1 MSTDISEPLGSIS
14 QTIDEED
21 TPGNTL
27 LDAVIELCEE
37 STSKDLVAMTAAAM
51 RLPTFAEQCFTEHA
65 IDLAPHDHE
74 RAERESHLRDA
85 GDWTALAH
93 LLLERAETTN
103 SRNEAANLLVEV
115 ASIYWEQHE
124 NGAAAQ
130 AILAK
135 AIEVDPTHMAA
146 IDELERLANFLNDWV
161 ELLGAFKLAAG
172 ELSESE
178 PEISGE
184 LWIRLASA
192 YLVGRGDVS
201 RAFASVVHTRIAD
214 PRRVEAHLSLLER
227 AISEKKHLES
237 MISVTH
243 RIGDQERSARL
254 LSRAIAMSQSVVER
268 AYYHYSIA
276 LIEIERK
283 EDDAAEWHFR
293 EALRLD
299 PAHHEARDALGNL
312 YRDNGDFRKAVELL
326 EEARACTAD
335 AQRKAH
341 YALEAAQI
349 YSDRLGE
356 NTKAVDLYEAALRI
370 QPSSLQ
376 ASLPVVERYYQQGR
390 WGELEAVLDSLLRT
404 QQTAKLHSSEVSELY
419 LMAGTAALK
428 LEKFQKARDMFME
441 CSEHSGSRLEAA
453 LGAAKACLAMD
464 ANLDALS
471 CIEKAMA
478 LHERLGH
485 APDEMIATLSMSA
498 KANLK
503 VGNHERAQSHL
514 KICAELGDVD
524 AMRDLGELYALRG
537 NHHEAV
543 KIGLQLAPKLE
554 SSARI
559 QVLCDVSD
567 LLHKSMA
574 DTEAAIDVCWQ
585 ALAVDKNSREALH
598 RLAVLYSETEQWRD
612 AIKTI
617 VRMASLEQS
626 AVRRARYLQAAG
638 AIACQENQIVEAVA
652 LLNKAIDAYA
662 TEATLAVDAPTRAAT
677 FECFRLIIETL
688 SVAEDWRSVEINYR
702 KMICR
707 LEPGDPDVGGLWK
720 SLGEV
725 YRDKLNERSAAIDSY
740 EVASSLDVGGLTN
753 HRVLVD
759 LYEGAGSDQ
768 LEKAIERRRILLEA
782 EPHVAEH
789 YKALRGLYV
798 RTRQMDRVWCVCR
811 ALDHLGLADDRELG
825 FYRRNLPKTMVW
837 PSRSLNSEMWSRLR
851 DSEVDPNVSRIFGLI
866 SEVIALSEASTPNQ
880 VQLGGAPDPQ
890 FDHLL
895 GLFSAISYVFGLS
908 GFDCFVQS
916 QKVDAIALVN
926 LRRGNALEP
935 TFVLGRDLYEGRRIE
950 HIVNGLGR
958 MLFYGRRSYYLRLA
972 LRQPGQLAAAFH
984 GALSLVRPNIPMPR
998 SLEPHASRFQAALRS
1013 GLHPTWGAKLS
1024 QAVDVH
1030 LAKSGPGFDVGKWC
1044 DGVDATARHASLL
1057 LSSDLNTAMTGLKE
1071 EAGMSGAKLTASK
1084 QRLLL
1089 ASVSEAHMSLRE
1101 DLGLSFAK

>member
-1 MSTDISEPLGSIS
+1 MTTQIPEPLGDISE
-14 QTIDEED
+14 TIDELEV
-21 TPGNTL
+21 PSSTL

-37 STSKDLVAMTAAAM
+37 STSKDLESMSAEVM
-51 RLPTFAEQCFTEHA
+51 RLPTFAEQSFTEHK
-65 IDLAPHDHE
+65 IDLAPHDHG
-74 RAERESHLRDA
+74 RREREIAMRDE
-85 GDWTALAH
+85 GDWTGLAQ
-93 LLLERAETTN
+93 LLLERAELTT
-103 SRNEAANLLVEV
+103 SRREAASVLVEV
-115 ASIYWEQHE
+115 ATIYWDQLK
-124 NGAAAQ
+124 NGSAAQ

-135 AIEVDPTHMAA
+135 ALEVDPSCTEAA
-146 IDELERLANFLNDWV
+146 DDLERVSSSVGQWV
-161 ELLGAFKLAAG
+161 ELMGAFKRAAD

-178 PEISGE
+178 PAASGE
-184 LWIRLASA
+184 LWIRLATA
-192 YLVGRGDVS
+192 YLIGRGDVA
-201 RAFASVVHTRIAD
+201 RAFASVIHARAGD
-214 PRRVEAHLSLLER
+214 PSRVEAHLSQLER
-227 AISEKKHLES
+227 AIGDKKHLES
-237 MISVTH
+237 MIAVSH
-243 RIGDQERSARL
+243 RIGDSERSARL
-254 LSRAIAMSQSVVER
+254 LSKAIAMSQSVVER
-268 AYYHYSIA
+268 AYYHHSIA
-276 LIEIERK
+276 LIEMARSEN
-283 EDDAAEWHFR
+283 DAAEWHFR

-312 YRDNGDFRKAVELL
+312 YRDNGQFRKAVELL

-370 QPSSLQ
+370 QPNSLQ

-390 WGELEAVLDSLLRT
+390 WSELASVLDSLLSKE
-404 QQTAKLHSSEVSELY
+404 ASASLHSSERSELY

-428 LEKFQKARDMFME
+428 LERYEKARDMFKE
-441 CSEHSGSRLEAA
+441 CSEHSGNRLDAA
-453 LGAAKACLAMD
+453 LGGARACIALD
-464 ANLDALS
+464 SNVDALGF
-471 CIEKAMA
+471 IEKAMA

-485 APDEMIATLSMSA
+485 APEEMVATLSLSA

-503 VGNHERAQSHL
+503 VGNGERALSHL
-514 KICAELGDVD
+514 KICAELGDSEAMGD
-524 AMRDLGELYALRG
+524 LADLYAMRGD
-537 NHHEAV
+537 HHAAV
-543 KIGLQLAPKLE
+543 KMNLSRADKLE
-554 SSARI
+554 PAERVA
-559 QVLCDVSD
+559 VLCEVSD
-567 LLHKSMA
+567 LLYETIG

-585 ALAVDKNSREALH
+585 ALSVDKEAREALH
-598 RLAVLYSETEQWRD
+598 RLAVIYSKTEQWRD

-617 VRMASLEQS
+617 VRMASLEAG

-638 AIACQENQIVEAVA
+638 TIACQENQIVEAVA
-652 LLNKAIDAYA
+652 LLNKAIAAYA
-662 TEATLAVDAPTRAAT
+662 VDSVMSVEAPTRAST
-677 FECFRLIIETL
+677 FECFRLIIDVL
-688 SVAEDWRSVEINYR
+688 SKAKDWRGVEENYR

-725 YRDKLNERSAAIDSY
+725 YRDKLDERSAAIDSY

-768 LEKAIERRRILLEA
+768 LEKAIERRRFLLEA

-811 ALDHLGLADDRELG
+811 ALDHLGIADNRELG
-825 FYRRNLPKTMVW
+825 FYRRNLPSNMVW
-837 PSRSLNSEMWSRLR
+837 PTRSMNSEMWSRVR
-851 DSEVDPNVSRIFGLI
+851 DSEVDPNVSRIFGLV
-866 SEVIALSEASTPNQ
+866 SEVIALNDASSPSQ
-880 VQLGGAPDPQ
+880 VQLGGVPDPQ

-895 GLFSAISYVFGLS
+895 GFFSAISYVFGLS

-916 QKVDAIALVN
+916 QKADPVTLVN
-926 LRRGNALEP
+926 LRRGTALEP
-935 TFVLGRDLYEGRRIE
+935 TFVLGRQLYEGRRVE

-958 MLFYGRRSYYLRLA
+958 FLFYGRRSYYLRLA

-984 GALSLVRPNIPMPR
+984 AAVSVVRPNIPLPR
-998 SLEPHASRFQAALRS
+998 GLEPHASRFLAALQA

-1030 LAKSGPGFDVGKWC
+1030 LAQNGPGFDVSKWC
-1044 DGVDATARHASLL
+1044 EGVDATARHAALL
-1057 LSSDLNTAMTGLKE
+1057 LSSDLNTAMAGLKTE
-1071 EAGMSGAKLTASK
+1071 PGMSGAKLAAAK

-1089 ASVSEAHMSLRE
+1089 ASVSDAHMSLRE
-1101 DLGLSFAK
+1101 DLGISFAK